1 MPHYAFDIWRDIP
14 FTSLSSTAK
23 RLVVAWRVNRGES
36 AATIPTLSAAE
47 RNRFLKICDEEGQE
61 VLQDILLRVV
71 ELERE
76 NRLLKRRLRD
86 AGRGV

>member
-14 FTSLSSTAK
+14 FTALSSTAK

-36 AATIPTLSAAE
+36 AATIPTLTAAE
-47 RNRFLKICDEEGQE
+47 RSRFMKICDEEGQE
-61 VLQDILLRVV
+61 VLQDILLRLG

-76 NRLLKRRLRD
+76 NRLLKRRLKD

>member
-36 AATIPTLSAAE
+36 AAAIPTLSAVE

-61 VLQDILLRVV
+61 VLLDILLRVV

>member
-36 AATIPTLSAAE
+36 AATIHTLSAAE

-76 NRLLKRRLRD
+76 NRLLKRKLRD